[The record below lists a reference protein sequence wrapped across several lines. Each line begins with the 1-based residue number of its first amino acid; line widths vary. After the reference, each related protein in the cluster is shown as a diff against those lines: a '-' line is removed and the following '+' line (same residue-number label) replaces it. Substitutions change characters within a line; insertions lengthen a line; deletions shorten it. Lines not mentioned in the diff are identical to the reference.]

1 MLASGASS
9 YLGAWP
15 KVERMIRGQRKRAAF
30 NLSSIYDWEFLQ
42 WVEVP
47 GKVDGIKDKGLTLPN
62 QRFGITLSSIGIKQ
76 K

>member
-1 MLASGASS
+1 
-9 YLGAWP
+9 
-15 KVERMIRGQRKRAAF
+15 MIRGQRKKTTF

-47 GKVDGIKDKGLTLPN
+47 EKVDEIKDKGLTLPN
-62 QRFGITLSSIGIKQ
+62 QRFKITLLSIGIKQ